1 MLIAGY
7 VFLGVGAAVSCFTA
21 FRWIGTDKRRSLA
34 FSLIAGVA
42 CGLSSCLN
50 LSIRFSG
57 IACFLFLAV
66 FIPIVLEPKGVSVF
80 VFPGHAACDW
90 LSGCICYLRQ
100 ACGRVPGRGVAG
112 VCGRTECGFG

>member
-42 CGLSSCLN
+42 
-50 LSIRFSG
+50 
-57 IACFLFLAV
+57 
-66 FIPIVLEPKGVSVF
+66 
-80 VFPGHAACDW
+80 
-90 LSGCICYLRQ
+90 
-100 ACGRVPGRGVAG
+100 
-112 VCGRTECGFG
+112 

>member
-7 VFLGVGAAVSCFTA
+7 VFLGAGAAVSCFTA

-50 LSIRFSG
+50 LSLRLSG
-57 IACFLFLAV
+57 LACFLFLAV
-66 FIPIVLEPKGVSVF
+66 FIPIVLEPIYGRLNRLCGLW
-80 VFPGHAACDW
+80 PAAC
-90 LSGCICYLRQ
+90 R
-100 ACGRVPGRGVAG
+100 
-112 VCGRTECGFG
+112 